1 MDGPKAANLPCQVWL
16 LVCVEALR
24 VGDASVREECADGEE
39 CARAAPVAATDLV
52 RVDLEDADDAVH
64 ILGGEPVRR
73 QSALVQ

>member
-1 MDGPKAANLPCQVWL
+1 M
-16 LVCVEALR
+16 CVEALR

-39 CARAAPVAATDLV
+39 CARAAPVAAPDLV

-64 ILGGEPVRR
+64 LLGGETLRR